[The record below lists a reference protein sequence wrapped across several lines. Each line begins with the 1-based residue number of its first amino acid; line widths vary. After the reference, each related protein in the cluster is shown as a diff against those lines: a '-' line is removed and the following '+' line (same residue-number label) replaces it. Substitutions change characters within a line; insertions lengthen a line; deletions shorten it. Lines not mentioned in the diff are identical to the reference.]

1 MGTAKIQYRIIAL
14 LFVTTNLLYY
24 FAQQDTR
31 VLSEKPLPAQQQ
43 APVSAIADTLLHH
56 PAGSE

>member
-14 LFVTTNLLYY
+14 LFVATNLLYY
-24 FAQQDTR
+24 FAQRDTR

-43 APVSAIADTLLHH
+43 ASLSAVADTLRPH